1 MSSISQ
7 RTIDTVTLATSGV
20 NRYTP
25 SNPGEASMDGQRPDR
40 VPIRDLVG
48 YYLRLGLLGFGGPVA
63 LVGQMERELVGEKKW
78 LTKDEMREGIAVC
91 QSLPGPL
98 AIQVGIWIS
107 YIRGGFWGAWAGGW
121 AFILPNF
128 LIVSTLGA
136 LYVYFGGLSPV
147 RAIFYG
153 VSPAVIALIL
163 HSCYRLTK
171 LGMKDWIEWAL
182 AAAAF
187 VITVAVR
194 AEVALV
200 FIGCGIVGLLYYGS
214 LLRTRAS
221 APTPR
226 FFALGAPLAVAGAAP
241 SGIGKLL
248 GELLAFFLKAGSLT
262 FGSGLVIVPF
272 LEKGLVQ
279 QMRWL
284 NERDFLVAVAIGMIS
299 PGPVVITATFVGYLV
314 AARLGGSL
322 IEGFWGSLV
331 STIGIFLP
339 SFLLILIVAPILVR
353 YRANPNIQGFIKGAY
368 AAAIGTILGACVLLG
383 RIAIGD
389 WLTALVAA
397 GSLIV
402 LFRWKVSNPVLVAA
416 TAIIG
421 LIAFPLLKPEWVFVK

>member
-1 MSSISQ
+1 MTVPRGGSMPGDSIS
-7 RTIDTVTLATSGV
+7 A
-20 NRYTP
+20 
-25 SNPGEASMDGQRPDR
+25 R
-40 VPIRDLVG
+40 VPIRDLVK
-48 YYLRLGLLGFGGPVA
+48 YFLRLGVLGFGGPVA
-63 LVGQMERELVGEKKW
+63 LVGQMERELVGDKKW
-78 LTKDEMREGIAVC
+78 LTKEEMREGIAVC

-128 LIVSTLGA
+128 VIVAVLGA

-171 LGMKDWIEWAL
+171 LGMKDWIEWSL

-187 VITVAVR
+187 IITVALQ

-200 FIGCGIVGLLYYGS
+200 FLGCGIVGLLYYGS
-214 LLRTRAS
+214 LFRARAS
-221 APTPR
+221 APTTR
-226 FFALGAPLAVAGAAP
+226 FFALGAPLAVAAAAP
-241 SGIGKLL
+241 SSIGKLL
-248 GELLAFFLKAGSLT
+248 GELLVFFLKAGSLT

-314 AARLGGSL
+314 A
-322 IEGFWGSLV
+322 GFWGAAV

-339 SFLLILIVAPILVR
+339 SFLFVLIIAPILVR
-353 YRANPNIQGFIKGAY
+353 HRAQPDVRGFVKGAY
-368 AAAIGTILGACVLLG
+368 AAAIGTILGASVLLG
-383 RIAIGD
+383 KIAIGD
-389 WLTALVAA
+389 WLTGVTAA
-397 GSLIV
+397 ASLIV
-402 LFRWKVSNPVLVAA
+402 LFRWKVSNPMLVAV
-416 TAIIG
+416 TAIVG
-421 LIAFPLLKPEWVFVK
+421 FVAFPILRPDWVFVK

>member
-1 MSSISQ
+1 MSAE
-7 RTIDTVTLATSGV
+7 T
-20 NRYTP
+20 TP
-25 SNPGEASMDGQRPDR
+25 TRI
-40 VPIRDLVG
+40 PIRDLVR
-48 YYLRLGLLGFGGPVA
+48 YYLRLGVLGFGGPVA

-78 LTKDEMREGIAVC
+78 LTKEEMREGIAVC

-128 LIVSTLGA
+128 IIVVALAT
-136 LYVYFGGLSPV
+136 LYVRFEGLPAV
-147 RAIFYG
+147 AAIFYG

-171 LGMKDWIEWAL
+171 LGMKDWLEWAL

-187 VITVAVR
+187 VVTVAVQ

-200 FIGCGIVGLLYYGS
+200 FIACGIVGLLYYGS
-214 LLRTRAS
+214 LLGARRGASTTAIMGAVPLVAAS
-221 APTPR
+221 AQGG
-226 FFALGAPLAVAGAAP
+226 LGTIL
-241 SGIGKLL
+241 GKLL
-248 GELLAFFLKAGSLT
+248 TFFLKAGSLT

-279 QMRWL
+279 QTGWL
-284 NERDFLVAVAIGMIS
+284 DQREFLVAVAMGMIS

-314 AARLGGSL
+314 AARFGGSL
-322 IEGFWGSLV
+322 LDGFWGSLV

-339 SFLLILIVAPILVR
+339 SFLLVLIVAPILIR
-353 YRANPNIQGFIKGAY
+353 YRQNPNVQGFIKGAY

-383 RIAIGD
+383 KIAIGD
-389 WLTALVAA
+389 WLTAVVALASLV
-397 GSLIV
+397 V

-421 LIAFPLLKPEWVFVK
+421 LIAFPLLKPDWVFVK